1 MEYVRDNW
9 GSFVSLVSL
18 IITVTMVGFAIW
30 RAGQAKES
38 AEAAEKASIEARGA
52 ITRVLTIVDLERAIA
67 QVQRLKVLHRESK
80 WEACLEHYA
89 DLRHMLADIERT
101 HPTQT
106 PHVVTVFRDAI
117 QQITAIENDVDRAVR
132 ERVQPAGVTRFNVVL
147 NAIQQNLEEIASS
160 TYFGGS
166 EAGR

>member
-1 MEYVRDNW
+1 MVMEYVRDNW

-101 HPTQT
+101 HPT
-106 PHVVTVFRDAI
+106 
-117 QQITAIENDVDRAVR
+117 
-132 ERVQPAGVTRFNVVL
+132 
-147 NAIQQNLEEIASS
+147 
-160 TYFGGS
+160 
-166 EAGR
+166 